1 MIQILLA
8 TYNSERFLSEQLDS
22 LLNQS
27 CTDFE
32 ILIRDG
38 MSQDHTEEII
48 QKYAETFPG
57 KIRFLGKGRAS
68 ACENF
73 SLLLEAADAELIMF
87 CDHDDV
93 WKSNKIEVTLAAY
106 RKAQQQYGENMP
118 IMVFTD
124 SVITNEKLQT
134 VSPSMVRSQHLNH
147 TDFTLQKI
155 IMQNMASGNT
165 MLINRPLRSLA
176 LPIAKEALMHDHWIT
191 LAAAFAGK
199 IVYVD
204 EGTIL
209 YRQHASNVIGF
220 SQYGIS
226 FLLKKLSQGIPA
238 VRERLCRN
246 MDQAAIFLRL
256 HKDILKE
263 EDMLLL
269 SSLERFR
276 KMGFWEK
283 RLFLWKNHFRKEG
296 FLRNLGMFLF
306 V

>member
-8 TYNSERFLSEQLDS
+8 TYNSELYLSEQLDS
-22 LLNQS
+22 LLTQS

-73 SLLLEAADAELIMF
+73 TLLLEAAEAELIMF

-93 WKSNKIEVTLAAY
+93 WKKNKIELTLAAY
-106 RKAQQQYGENMP
+106 RKAQQQFGENTP
-118 IMVFTD
+118 VMVFTD
-124 SVITNEKLQT
+124 SVITDEKLQT
-134 VSPSMVRSQHLNH
+134 VSPSMIRSQHLNH

-155 IMQNMASGNT
+155 IIQNMASGNT
-165 MLINRPLRSLA
+165 MLINRALRSLA

-220 SQYGIS
+220 SRYGLP
-226 FLLKKLSQGIPA
+226 FLLKKLSKGLPA
-238 VRERLCRN
+238 IREQLYRN
-246 MDQAAIFLRL
+246 MDQASSFLRL
-256 HKDILKE
+256 HKDMLNE
-263 EDMLLL
+263 EELLL
-269 SSLERFR
+269 LASLERFR
-276 KMGFWEK
+276 KMGYWEK

-306 V
+306 I